1 MSELTRDESTAM
13 FPSAQWD
20 GVISILERVGAE
32 PRGSQLGEAGS
43 TME

>member
-13 FPSAQWD
+13 FPSAV
-20 GVISILERVGAE
+20 GRVISILERVDAE

>member
-1 MSELTRDESTAM
+1 
-13 FPSAQWD
+13 
-20 GVISILERVGAE
+20 VISILERVGAE